1 MSPTMSP
8 AVSTSTHP
16 RPARFRP
23 ARSRSALRTLIITEA
38 KLLLREPITLFW
50 SAAFPVILMT
60 VMGLASATPQA
71 DLGGLRLIDTY
82 QPILIAFAT
91 AAFAVQGMPA
101 ALAGYRERRILRRLA
116 TTPIGPARV
125 LAAQLAVNFALILTA
140 TAAIITVGR
149 LAFHVTLPGNGPAF
163 LLTLGLTC
171 TAMLALGLLVGALAP
186 SGRAAGA
193 IGAVLFFPMMFFAG
207 LWIPRATMPHV
218 LQQTSDYTPLGA
230 AVQALQ
236 DSTAGH
242 WPATT
247 ALAMLT
253 LYTITFAATA
263 AKLFRWQ

>member
-1 MSPTMSP
+1 
-8 AVSTSTHP
+8 VSASTHP
-16 RPARFRP
+16 TPTRP
-23 ARSRSALRTLIITEA
+23 RSAFRKLTTTEA

-50 SAAFPVILMT
+50 SAAFPVILMI
-60 VMGLASATPQA
+60 VMGLASAAPQA

-82 QPILIAFAT
+82 QPILIAFAA

-125 LAAQLAVNFALILTA
+125 LAAQLAVNLAVILTA
-140 TAAIITVGR
+140 TAGIITVGR
-149 LAFHVTLPGNGPAF
+149 VAFHVALPGNGVAF
-163 LLTLGLTC
+163 VIALMLTAA
-171 TAMLALGLLVGALAP
+171 AMLALGLLVGALAP

-207 LWIPRATMPHV
+207 LWIPRATMPQV
-218 LQQTSDYTPLGA
+218 LQQISDFTPLGA

-242 WPATT
+242 WPATS

-253 LYTITFAATA
+253 VYAITFAAA
-263 AKLFRWQ
+263 AARLFRWQ